1 MCTVIISLCIGLA
14 VGLQGSP
21 SAASTREQGTKG
33 APTPASAG
41 AMPSAAPAAAP
52 ASAPGPVQAPP
63 LPVVS
68 RIAERADQVPCSPE
82 RFAQAREA
90 IAKGL
95 AYLRSAQ
102 SPTGAWMLQDP
113 AAGTDQRMPSA
124 ATATAVTAL
133 CLKAFAQA
141 GAGPASDPIA
151 RRAVDFIRVR
161 MRGPEGKL
169 EPDPSANGVGNYVA
183 SAVVSA
189 LAACDQPEDAL
200 LIQESVEWL
209 RTTQWDEGESVPRE
223 KDWYGGSGYG
233 SRGRPDLSNT
243 QMMLD
248 ALHDARV
255 SPDDPAV
262 QRAMLFVTRTQNL
275 TSTNPA
281 EWAQKGSNDGGFV
294 YTPANSGESFA
305 SEDAG
310 EGRFGEL
317 IPDGQPRSLRS
328 YGSMTYAGLKSLLYA
343 GLSPD
348 DPRVKAALGWIRS
361 HWTFEQ
367 NPGLGK
373 QGWLYYLHAQSRA
386 LNATRLAQVTDSS
399 GTAHNWRD
407 ELIDTLVRAQRPD
420 GSWRNDVT
428 RWEESRPELAT
439 AYALLALEE
448 AIKPVAGTD

>member
-1 MCTVIISLCIGLA
+1 M
-14 VGLQGSP
+14 
-21 SAASTREQGTKG
+21 
-33 APTPASAG
+33 
-41 AMPSAAPAAAP
+41 
-52 ASAPGPVQAPP
+52 
-63 LPVVS
+63 VS
-68 RIAERADQVPCSPE
+68 RIAERADQVPCSHE
-82 RFAQAREA
+82 RFAQARAA

-95 AYLRSAQ
+95 EYLRSVQ
-102 SPTGAWMLQDP
+102 SPTGAWMLQEP
-113 AAGTDQRMPSA
+113 AAGTDQRMPSQ

-151 RRAVDFIRVR
+151 RRAVEFIRVR

-189 LAACDQPEDAL
+189 LAACDQAEDAL

-248 ALHDARV
+248 AMHDARV

-262 QRAMLFVTRTQNL
+262 QRAKLFVTRTQNL
-275 TSTNPA
+275 KSTNPA
-281 EWAQKGSNDGGFV
+281 EWAQQGPNDGGFV
-294 YTPANSGESFA
+294 YTPANGGESFA

-317 IPDGQPRSLRS
+317 IPDGRPRSLRS

-348 DPRVKAALGWIRS
+348 DPRVKAALEWIRQ
-361 HWTFEQ
+361 HWTFEH

-386 LNATRLAQVTDSS
+386 LNATRLAHVTDSS
-399 GTAHNWRD
+399 GNAHNWRD
-407 ELIDTLVRAQRPD
+407 ELIDTLVRAQRTD

-428 RWEESRPELAT
+428 RWQESRPELAT

-448 AIKPVAGTD
+448 AIKPVTGTD

>member
-1 MCTVIISLCIGLA
+1 MVTAIISLCISMAASSQGPALA
-14 VGLQGSP
+14 LQDATAP
-21 SAASTREQGTKG
+21 SAA
-33 APTPASAG
+33 
-41 AMPSAAPAAAP
+41 AAPAAAAP
-52 ASAPGPVQAPP
+52 PSATPAPP

-90 IAKGL
+90 ITKGL

-102 SPTGAWMLQDP
+102 SPTGAWMLREP
-113 AAGTDQRMPSA
+113 AAGTDQRIPSQ

-133 CLKAFAQA
+133 CVKAFAQA

-151 RRAVDFIRVR
+151 RRAVEFIRVR

-294 YTPANSGESFA
+294 YTPANNGESFA

-310 EGRFGEL
+310 EGRYGEL
-317 IPDGQPRSLRS
+317 IPQGQPRSLRS

-343 GLSPD
+343 GLSRD
-348 DPRVKAALGWIRS
+348 DPRVKAALEWIRM
-361 HWTFEQ
+361 HWTFDQ

-386 LNATRLAQVTDSS
+386 LNATRLAQITDSS

-428 RWEESRPELAT
+428 RWEESRPELAS

>member
-1 MCTVIISLCIGLA
+1 MSTAIIGLCVALA
-14 VGLQGSP
+14 VGVQESP
-21 SAASTREQGTKG
+21 
-33 APTPASAG
+33 
-41 AMPSAAPAAAP
+41 APAPRA
-52 ASAPGPVQAPP
+52 APP

-68 RIAERADQVPCSPE
+68 RIAERAEQVPCSPE

-90 IAKGL
+90 ITKGL

-102 SPTGAWMLQDP
+102 SPTGAWMLREP
-113 AAGTDQRMPSA
+113 AAGTDQRMPSP

-151 RRAVDFIRVR
+151 RRAVEFIRVR
-161 MRGPEGKL
+161 MRGAEGKL
-169 EPDPSANGVGNYVA
+169 EPDASPTGVGNYVA

-223 KDWYGGSGYG
+223 RDWYGGSGYG

-275 TSTNPA
+275 KATNPA
-281 EWAQKGSNDGGFV
+281 EWAQRGANDGGFI

-310 EGRFGEL
+310 EGRYGEL
-317 IPDGQPRSLRS
+317 IAEGQPRTLRS
-328 YGSMTYAGLKSLLYA
+328 YGSMTYAGLKSLLYS
-343 GLSPD
+343 GLSPE
-348 DPRVKAALGWIRS
+348 DPRVKAALGWIRK
-361 HWTFEQ
+361 HWTFGQ

-386 LNATRLAQVTDSS
+386 LNATRLATITDS
-399 GTAHNWRD
+399 GGVQHNWRD

-420 GSWRNDVT
+420 GSWRNDVA

>member
-1 MCTVIISLCIGLA
+1 MSTVIAGLCMWLA
-14 VGLQGSP
+14 CAPQVSKDSP
-21 SAASTREQGTKG
+21 APPPAA
-33 APTPASAG
+33 
-41 AMPSAAPAAAP
+41 AAPAAASP
-52 ASAPGPVQAPP
+52 APAAPAPAPP

-68 RIAERADQVPCSPE
+68 RISERADQVPCSPE

-90 IAKGL
+90 ITKGL

-102 SPTGAWMLQDP
+102 SPTGAWMLREP
-113 AAGTDQRMPSA
+113 AAGTDQRMPSPA
-124 ATATAVTAL
+124 SATAVTAL

-141 GAGPASDPIA
+141 GAGPSSDPIA
-151 RRAVDFIRVR
+151 RRAVEFIRVR
-161 MRGPEGKL
+161 MRGPEGTL

-209 RTTQWDEGESVPRE
+209 RKTQWDEGESVPRD

-275 TSTNPA
+275 KSSNPA
-281 EWAQKGSNDGGFV
+281 EWAQAGPNDGGFV
-294 YTPANSGESFA
+294 YTPANGGESFA

-317 IPDGQPRSLRS
+317 IPEGRPRSLRS

-343 GLSPD
+343 GLSRD
-348 DPRVKAALGWIRS
+348 DPRVKAALGWIRM

-367 NPGLGK
+367 NPGLGR

-386 LNATRLAQVTDSS
+386 LNATRLAQVTDSA
-399 GTAHNWRD
+399 GVAHNWRD
-407 ELIDTLVRAQRPD
+407 ELIETLVRAQRPD
-420 GSWRNDVT
+420 GSWRNDVA

>member
-1 MCTVIISLCIGLA
+1 MSIALAGLCIGISAALIDP
-14 VGLQGSP
+14 P
-21 SAASTREQGTKG
+21 SASPVQASTPHTQDP
-33 APTPASAG
+33 PTSAG
-41 AMPSAAPAAAP
+41 TPAAAP
-52 ASAPGPVQAPP
+52 MPSPAPP
-63 LPVVS
+63 LPVVL
-68 RIAERADQVPCSPE
+68 RIADRADQVPCSPE

-90 IAKGL
+90 ITKGL
-95 AYLRSAQ
+95 AYLRSVQ
-102 SPTGAWMLQDP
+102 SPTGAWMLREP
-113 AAGTDQRMPSA
+113 ATGTDQRIPSP
-124 ATATAVTAL
+124 ATSTAVTAL

-151 RRAVDFIRVR
+151 RRAVDFIRVS

-169 EPDPSANGVGNYVA
+169 DPDPSPNGVGNYVA

-200 LIQESVEWL
+200 LIQQGVEWL
-209 RTTQWDEGESVPRE
+209 RNTQWDEGESVPRA

-281 EWAQKGSNDGGFV
+281 EWAQHGANDGGFV
-294 YTPANSGESFA
+294 YTPANGGESFA

-317 IPDGQPRSLRS
+317 IPQGQPRSLRS

-343 GLSPD
+343 GLSPG
-348 DPRVKAALGWIRS
+348 DPRVKAALGWIRM
-361 HWTFEQ
+361 HWTFER
-367 NPGLGK
+367 NPGLGR

-386 LNATRLAQVTDSS
+386 LNATRLAQVTDSA
-399 GTAHNWRD
+399 GVPHNWRD
-407 ELIDTLVRAQRPD
+407 ELIETLTRAQRPD
-420 GSWRNDVT
+420 GSWRNEVV

>member
-1 MCTVIISLCIGLA
+1 MCIAIIDLCVGLA
-14 VGLQGSP
+14 VVLHDP
-21 SAASTREQGTKG
+21 
-33 APTPASAG
+33 P
-41 AMPSAAPAAAP
+41 PAAQRAIGPELATSTSTAP
-52 ASAPGPVQAPP
+52 ASPSRPAQP

-68 RIAERADQVPCSPE
+68 RIAERPDQVPCSPE

-102 SPTGAWMLQDP
+102 STTGAWMLREP
-113 AAGTDQRMPSA
+113 AAGTDQRMPSP

-151 RRAVDFIRVR
+151 RRAVEFIRVR

-281 EWAQKGSNDGGFV
+281 EWAQRGSNDGGFV
-294 YTPANSGESFA
+294 YTPANNGESFA

-310 EGRFGEL
+310 EGRYGEL
-317 IPDGQPRSLRS
+317 IPQGQPRSLRS

-343 GLSPD
+343 GLSRD
-348 DPRVKAALGWIRS
+348 DPRVKAALEWIRM

-386 LNATRLAQVTDSS
+386 LNATRLAHVTDSS

-407 ELIDTLVRAQRPD
+407 ELIDTLVHAQRPD